1 MVGARQINT
10 PKLGRESP
18 RERTAHR
25 RPADLGNLHVLRTG
39 HAARR
44 HSPVWTAVL
53 NRQAALP
60 GLGRRQHRERVGHLG
75 VATVDDLL
83 IDQ

>member
-1 MVGARQINT
+1 MPGRST
-10 PKLGRESP
+10 PRIWVENH
-18 RERTAHR
+18 RVNTAHR

-39 HAARR
+39 HAVRR